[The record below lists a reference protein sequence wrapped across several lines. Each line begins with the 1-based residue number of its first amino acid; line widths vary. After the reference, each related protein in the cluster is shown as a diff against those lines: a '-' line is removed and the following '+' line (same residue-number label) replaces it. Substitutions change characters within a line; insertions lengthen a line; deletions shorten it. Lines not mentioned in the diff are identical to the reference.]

1 MHTKEQKII
10 KLFMITLCLGILF
23 VYVLLFQVKGKSLQ
37 TASSTISS
45 GAELTIGIRSGETV
59 QTLTPVSQVIATIT
73 GTIEPKGGNLLS

>member
-1 MHTKEQKII
+1 
-10 KLFMITLCLGILF
+10 MITLCLGILF

-45 GAELTIGIRSGETV
+45 GADLTISIRSGENV

-73 GTIEPKGGNLLS
+73 GTIEPKEDNLLS